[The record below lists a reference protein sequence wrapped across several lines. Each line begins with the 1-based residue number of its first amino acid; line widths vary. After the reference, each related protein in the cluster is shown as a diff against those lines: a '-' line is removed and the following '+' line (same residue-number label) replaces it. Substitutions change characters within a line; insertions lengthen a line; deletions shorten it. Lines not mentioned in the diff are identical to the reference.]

1 MSERETQ
8 RRVRNGLARLDTEA
22 GRIGE
27 RIDAAI
33 KAGDE
38 DEADRLLGLWAACDA
53 HRMHLHRER
62 TGLGI
67 NSCNAVKGSVRVGA
81 QQEETRI

>member
-1 MSERETQ
+1 MNDGATER
-8 RRVRNGLARLDTEA
+8 LARLDTEA

-33 KAGDE
+33 HRDDADE
-38 DEADRLLGLWAACDA
+38 VSRLCGLLRACDA
-53 HRMHLHRER
+53 KRMPVHRER

-67 NSCNAVKGSVRVGA
+67 NSCNASKGSVRVGA
-81 QQEETRI
+81 